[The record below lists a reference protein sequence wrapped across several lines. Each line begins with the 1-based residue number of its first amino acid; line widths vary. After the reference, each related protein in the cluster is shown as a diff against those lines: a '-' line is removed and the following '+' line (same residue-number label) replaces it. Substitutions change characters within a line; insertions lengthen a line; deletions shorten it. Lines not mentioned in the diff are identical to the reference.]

1 MSFESQLNFY
11 CPILNPALRCTKEQ
25 VLEQVRDCMDG
36 IGQGLGNIAGLDID
50 QSSTNGKQYRL
61 KSARLCR
68 IAEVLYD
75 YAVEGVWPDTD
86 RVGEGEHLDDIVGDM
101 AFLSGTARVAAEL
114 YGSEVPTFL
123 EKLLGMA
130 LVRTGIYTK
139 VEEIQLDSATLLRET
154 EYLAL
159 QHIALLAQMTEKAVR
174 NATQPTAK
182 DRLETIKVGA
192 KTMVTHE
199 EALRWLSNRRNFK
212 PTVVPDSLRTQTH

>member
-75 YAVEGVWPDTD
+75 YAVEGVWPDTG

-114 YGSEVPTFL
+114 YGSEVPTYL
-123 EKLLGMA
+123 EKLLAMA
-130 LVRTGIYTK
+130 LVRTEIVTK

-199 EALRWLSNRRNFK
+199 EALRWLNNRRNFK
-212 PTVVPDSLRTQTH
+212 PTVIPDSVRTQTH

>member
-11 CPILNPALRCTKEQ
+11 CPIFNPALRCTKEQ

-36 IGQGLGNIAGLDID
+36 VGQGLGNIAGLDID
-50 QSSTNGKQYRL
+50 QSSTYGKQYRL

-75 YAVEGVWPDTD
+75 YAVEGVWPDTG

-123 EKLLGMA
+123 EKLLGMS
-130 LVRTGIYTK
+130 LVRTGIYIK
-139 VEEIQLDSATLLRET
+139 VEGIQLDSATLLKET
-154 EYLAL
+154 EYLSL

-212 PTVVPDSLRTQTH
+212 PTVIPDSVRTQTH

>member
-75 YAVEGVWPDTD
+75 YAVEGVWPDTG

-114 YGSEVPTFL
+114 YGSEVPTYL
-123 EKLLGMA
+123 EKLLAMA
-130 LVRTGIYTK
+130 LVRTEIVTK
-139 VEEIQLDSATLLRET
+139 VEGIQLDSATLLRET

-212 PTVVPDSLRTQTH
+212 PTVIPDSVRTQTH

>member
-25 VLEQVRDCMDG
+25 VLKQVRDCMDG

-86 RVGEGEHLDDIVGDM
+86 RVGEGENLDDIVGDM

-139 VEEIQLDSATLLRET
+139 VEDVQLESTTLLGET

-212 PTVVPDSLRTQTH
+212 PTVIPDSVRTQTH

>member
-130 LVRTGIYTK
+130 LLRTQLYAN
-139 VEEIQLDSATLLRET
+139 VEGLELDYATLATDLSPLT
-154 EYLAL
+154 L
-159 QHIALLAQMTEKAVR
+159 QHVAILAQMTEKAVR

-212 PTVVPDSLRTQTH
+212 PTVVPDSVRTQTH

>member
-75 YAVEGVWPDTD
+75 YAVEGVWPDTG

-114 YGSEVPTFL
+114 YGSEVPTYL
-123 EKLLGMA
+123 EKLLAMA
-130 LVRTGIYTK
+130 LVRTEIVTK

-192 KTMVTHE
+192 KTMVTHG

-212 PTVVPDSLRTQTH
+212 PTVIPDSVRTQTH

>member
-1 MSFESQLNFY
+1 MSFESQLKFY
-11 CPILNPALRCTKEQ
+11 CPVINPALRFSKEQ
-25 VLEQVRDCMDG
+25 AMELVRDCMDG
-36 IGQGLGNIAGLDID
+36 IGQGLGNIAGLNLD
-50 QSSTNGKQYRL
+50 QSSTTGKQYRL
-61 KSARLCR
+61 QSARLCR

-75 YAVEGVWPDTD
+75 YAAEGVWPDTS
-86 RVGEGEHLDDIVGDM
+86 RVGEGEHIDDIVGDM
-101 AFLSGTARVAAEL
+101 AFLSGTARVATEL

-130 LVRTGIYTK
+130 LLRTQLYAN
-139 VEEIQLDSATLLRET
+139 VEGLELDYATLATDRSLLT
-154 EYLAL
+154 L
-159 QHIALLAQMTEKAVR
+159 QHVAMLAQMTEKAVR

-212 PTVVPDSLRTQTH
+212 PTVIPDSVRPQVH